1 MMKTRAAVLRKGGTP
16 WEITELDLDE
26 PGAGEVLIRYEAAG
40 LCHSDEHIR
49 ATGTARL
56 PLVGGHEGAGVIEKT
71 GPGVTRVQT
80 GDRVA
85 CSYIPVC
92 GTCRYCSTGHQNLCD
107 AGKNAAIGCLVDGT
121 FRFHD
126 NSEDL
131 GGMCVLGTF
140 SQYAVL
146 SEWSCVKS
154 EDDIP
159 FELAALV
166 SCGVTTGFC
175 SAIYAGD
182 VRPGETVVIFGTG
195 GVGMNAVQGARYAGA
210 KNVIVV
216 DPVEFKRDMAKFFG
230 ATHAFATAPEAHDFV
245 VETTRGQLADH
256 VICTPGVVTE
266 EMVNAA
272 VLMTGKGGK
281 VTITAVGHFDERAV
295 HVHAGLL
302 IGYMREIR
310 GALFGDS
317 NPLYDIPMLLGL
329 YRSGDLKLDE
339 LVSRKYRLDQ
349 VNDAYRDMTDGKNIR
364 GVIVHEHEES
374 R

>member
-1 MMKTRAAVLRKGGTP
+1 M
-16 WEITELDLDE
+16 
-26 PGAGEVLIRYEAAG
+26 EAAG

-71 GPGVTRVQT
+71 GPSVTRVNE

-92 GTCRYCSTGHQNLCD
+92 GTCRYCSTGKQNLCD

-126 NSEDL
+126 GHEDL
-131 GGMCVLGTF
+131 GGMCVVGSF

-146 SEWSCVKS
+146 SEWSCVKI

-182 VRPGETVVIFGTG
+182 VRPGETVVVFGTG
-195 GVGMNAVQGARYAGA
+195 GVGMNAVQGARYAGG
-210 KNVIVV
+210 KHVIAI
-216 DPVEFKRDMAKFFG
+216 DPVEFKREQAMEFG
-230 ATHAFATAPEAHDFV
+230 ATHAFAGPEEAQ
-245 VETTRGQLADH
+245 ETIVNLTRGQLADK
-256 VICTPGVVTE
+256 VICTVGEMDNEVVK
-266 EMVNAA
+266 AA
-272 VLMTGKGGK
+272 VNLTGKAGTIVITGVGYYDMVLPGG
-281 VTITAVGHFDERAV
+281 I
-295 HVHAGLL
+295 L
-302 IGYMREIR
+302 IGYHRRMQ
-310 GALFGDS
+310 GSLFGGA
-317 NPLYDIPMLLGL
+317 NPLYDIPMILGL
-329 YRSGDLKLDE
+329 WQAGDIKLNE
-339 LVSRKYRLDQ
+339 LVSQRYSLDQ
-349 VNDAYRDMTDGKNIR
+349 INEGYQDMMDGKNLR
-364 GVIVHEHEES
+364 GVILHEH
-374 R
+374 